1 MKKENTP
8 KIYVGTY
15 AKYVAGDMSGV
26 WLDFSGTPFACAA
39 RVVEKLKAFHS
50 DERQPEFM
58 VTAQE
63 NIPFTVPE
71 SLTAAALEF
80 LALLFTHENADIL
93 AAFLHLEPGE
103 WPDFS
108 ADKTILRIF
117 DEFTENALAKFAG
130 YLADVTWTQYPDFSD
145 WAFMRFLEE
154 NPGAGEYENYLDQ
167 EKISASYS
175 CRFWE
180 YDGMIFARH

>member
-1 MKKENTP
+1 MKKENSP

-15 AKYVAGDMSGV
+15 AKYSAGDMSGI
-26 WLDFSGTPFACAA
+26 WLEFSGTPFACAA
-39 RVVEKLKAFHS
+39 RVAEKLKTYHA

-71 SLTAAALEF
+71 SLSAAGLEF
-80 LALLFTHENADIL
+80 LALLFTHEDSDIL

-108 ADKTILRIF
+108 EEKTILRIF
-117 DEFTENALAKFAG
+117 DEFTENALEKFAG
-130 YLADVTWTQYPDFSD
+130 YLSDVPWTEYPDFSD

-154 NPGAGEYENYLDQ
+154 NPGAVEYENYLD
-167 EKISASYS
+167 EEIIANSYA
-175 CRFWE
+175 CRFCE
-180 YDGMIFARH
+180 YAGMIFARH